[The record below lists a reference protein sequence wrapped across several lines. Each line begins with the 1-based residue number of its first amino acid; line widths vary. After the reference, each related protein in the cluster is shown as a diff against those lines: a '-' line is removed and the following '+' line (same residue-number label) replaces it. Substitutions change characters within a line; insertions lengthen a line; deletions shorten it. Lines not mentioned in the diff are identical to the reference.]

1 MPGQFRKTNCRS
13 NPEKSR
19 KTKLFSIIFR
29 YSFQARG
36 SQSHE
41 LFHDQ
46 QNETDPEKAGDAAI
60 SRQEDVKRIPPKT
73 NSWKGESGMETD
85 KFVQSK
91 VIQMPIDEL
100 KMAQPFC
107 EVFEIRETD
116 LRQVMDAIRKNG
128 FDTLYP
134 IVVWEGHDNVVV
146 DGHTRLIAARQ
157 LGYATVPVVSRSFSD
172 EEAALQHTITAQRVR
187 RSLSQA
193 ELMKCVT
200 MLREKIAAGKRERS
214 VKGLTP
220 VPQGRST
227 QVIADALGSTRGTVD
242 KIERITR
249 HGDPKLIDAVRKE
262 ELSINQ
268 AHEIV
273 KLDDRRKKG
282 LEQAEKIMKNNTAGH
297 LDRFFLYRNFSRKI
311 SKLYEE
317 FLKTYHDPFRECEMH
332 KFDWGDLRVELIRG
346 LDRDL
351 ICHLGKTGEADRA
364 IEYSASQTDLDENL
378 DYYYE
383 EHQKEWDTRHPRA

>member
-1 MPGQFRKTNCRS
+1 
-13 NPEKSR
+13 
-19 KTKLFSIIFR
+19 
-29 YSFQARG
+29 
-36 SQSHE
+36 
-41 LFHDQ
+41 
-46 QNETDPEKAGDAAI
+46 
-60 SRQEDVKRIPPKT
+60 
-73 NSWKGESGMETD
+73 METD

-157 LGYATVPVVSRSFSD
+157 LGYATVPVVSRSFCD

-200 MLREKIAAGKRERS
+200 MLHEKIAAGKRERS

-227 QVIADALGSTRGTVD
+227 HCRRSRINTRDCGQNRTD
-242 KIERITR
+242 
-249 HGDPKLIDAVRKE
+249 HA
-262 ELSINQ
+262 
-268 AHEIV
+268 A
-273 KLDDRRKKG
+273 
-282 LEQAEKIMKNNTAGH
+282 
-297 LDRFFLYRNFSRKI
+297 
-311 SKLYEE
+311 
-317 FLKTYHDPFRECEMH
+317 
-332 KFDWGDLRVELIRG
+332 WG
-346 LDRDL
+346 
-351 ICHLGKTGEADRA
+351 
-364 IEYSASQTDLDENL
+364 SQTD
-378 DYYYE
+378 
-383 EHQKEWDTRHPRA
+383 

>member
-1 MPGQFRKTNCRS
+1 
-13 NPEKSR
+13 
-19 KTKLFSIIFR
+19 
-29 YSFQARG
+29 
-36 SQSHE
+36 
-41 LFHDQ
+41 
-46 QNETDPEKAGDAAI
+46 
-60 SRQEDVKRIPPKT
+60 
-73 NSWKGESGMETD
+73 METD

-157 LGYATVPVVSRSFSD
+157 LGYATVPVVSRSFGD

-200 MLREKIAAGKRERS
+200 MLREKIATGKRERS

-227 QVIADALGSTRGTVD
+227 LVIADAVGSTRGTVD

-282 LEQAEKIMKNNTAGH
+282 LEQAEK
-297 LDRFFLYRNFSRKI
+297 
-311 SKLYEE
+311 
-317 FLKTYHDPFRECEMH
+317 
-332 KFDWGDLRVELIRG
+332 
-346 LDRDL
+346 
-351 ICHLGKTGEADRA
+351 
-364 IEYSASQTDLDENL
+364 
-378 DYYYE
+378 
-383 EHQKEWDTRHPRA
+383 

>member
-1 MPGQFRKTNCRS
+1 MGVNLTGFFHVR
-13 NPEKSR
+13 
-19 KTKLFSIIFR
+19 
-29 YSFQARG
+29 QA
-36 SQSHE
+36 
-41 LFHDQ
+41 
-46 QNETDPEKAGDAAI
+46 ETDPEKAGGVAI
-60 SRQEDVKRIPPKT
+60 SPQGDVKRIHLSPEEVDFRVAISPQGDVKRIPPRT

-157 LGYATVPVVSRSFSD
+157 LGYATVPVVSRSFRD

-242 KIERITR
+242 KIERIMR

-262 ELSINQ
+262 ELSIHQ

-317 FLKTYHDPFRECEMH
+317 FLKTYHDRFRECEMH

-351 ICHLGKTGEADRA
+351 ICHLGKSGEADRA

-383 EHQKEWDTRHPRA
+383 EHQKEWDTRHP